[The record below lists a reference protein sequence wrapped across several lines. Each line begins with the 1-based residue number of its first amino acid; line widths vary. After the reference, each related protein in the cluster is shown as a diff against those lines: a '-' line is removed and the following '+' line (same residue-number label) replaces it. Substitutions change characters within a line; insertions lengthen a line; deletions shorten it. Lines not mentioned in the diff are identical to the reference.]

1 MSTVFIS
8 SVVNGFEEYRQAAR
22 EAVELM
28 DHRAV
33 MSESFGA
40 RPYSP
45 EVACINEAEQSDV
58 YLLILGPNYGF
69 ETDEGISVTHAEFRA
84 ARAANRPIL
93 AFVQQCD
100 MEPRQETFR
109 REVEAYQGGVF
120 RASFST
126 SGELKDQ
133 VIRAL
138 RQLETTNQAISEG
151 EFTGRIDTA
160 IAELSDSWNNG
171 PELVLGF
178 LPQPEQ
184 MVDIVGLENELDG
197 LFRSLCDSG
206 ITQLRDGYE
215 AHTEA
220 NWTGLVSGRH
230 RIAWFPDGLI
240 AFLTNPTVESD
251 SLFSGSFAPPD
262 DIERI
267 AKGFRAIINANAG
280 YVHIALLHME
290 NTYVAP
296 VPSGTSLSMRMG
308 GSDRAGFSRLFVPL
322 TVGAYDDWIE
332 HCINRFSRQFQYRTT

>member
-1 MSTVFIS
+1 
-8 SVVNGFEEYRQAAR
+8 
-22 EAVELM
+22 
-28 DHRAV
+28 

-40 RPYSP
+40 RPYSS

-69 ETDEGISVTHAEFRA
+69 ETDEGVSVTHAEFRA

-100 MEPRQETFR
+100 MESKQEAFR
-109 REVEAYQGGVF
+109 GEVEAYQAGVF

-126 SGELKDQ
+126 TSELKDQ

-138 RQLETTNQAISEG
+138 RQLETMNQAISES

-160 IAELSDSWNNG
+160 VGELGDNWNDTT
-171 PELVLGF
+171 ELVLGF

-206 ITQLRDGYE
+206 IAQLCDGYE
-215 AHTEA
+215 VHTEA
-220 NWTGLVSGRH
+220 DWTGLVSGRH
-230 RIAWFPDGLI
+230 RIAWLPDGLI
-240 AFLTNPTVESD
+240 VLLTNPTAESD
-251 SLFSGSFAPPD
+251 SLFSGSFVPPD

-267 AKGFRAIINANAG
+267 AKGFRTLINANAG
-280 YVHIALLHME
+280 YAHIALRNME

-308 GSDRAGFSRLFVPL
+308 GSDRSGFSRSFVPL
-322 TVGAYDDWIE
+322 TVGAYEDWIE
-332 HCINRFSRQFQYRTT
+332 HCINRFSRQFQYKTT